1 MFQPQGLS
9 VPHLDFDVLVTMTHG
24 LLTLTGT
31 TEQGMA
37 YLRTRSEGE
46 RIDGLSL
53 VFRDIAEVDIVFAV
67 LDALGLRTLTL

>member
-1 MFQPQGLS
+1 L
-9 VPHLDFDVLVTMTHG
+9 
-24 LLTLTGT
+24 
-31 TEQGMA
+31 E

-53 VFRDIAEVDIVFAV
+53 VFRDIAEADIVFAV

>member
-1 MFQPQGLS
+1 
-9 VPHLDFDVLVTMTHG
+9 MTHG

>member
-1 MFQPQGLS
+1 
-9 VPHLDFDVLVTMTHG
+9 MTSG

-31 TEQGMA
+31 TEQGLA
-37 YLRTRSEGE
+37 YLRSRTEGE

-67 LDALGLRTLTL
+67 LDAIGLRTLTL